1 MEGAVENTVMPNFE
15 IDIQT
20 AYTATYIFCSI
31 CDTYRVGFFSSIA

>member
-20 AYTATYIFCSI
+20 AYTATYIFVRFVTPLELGSI
-31 CDTYRVGFFSSIA
+31 SSIA